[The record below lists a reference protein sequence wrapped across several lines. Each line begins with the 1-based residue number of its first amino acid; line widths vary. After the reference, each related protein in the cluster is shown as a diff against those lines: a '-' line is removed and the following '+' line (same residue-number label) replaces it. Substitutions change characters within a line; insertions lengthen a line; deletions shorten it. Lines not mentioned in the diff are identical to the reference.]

1 MILKTTIAVI
11 AITASG
17 QLLACTKPA
26 SPNLPDPG
34 TAVTAQMIKAKNDM
48 KSYIKAAESYLECV
62 ESDTKKYNNM
72 VDEMQSAA
80 EGFNGIVKKYK
91 KRMGAA

>member
-1 MILKTTIAVI
+1 MILKTIATALALTI
-11 AITASG
+11 SG
-17 QLLACTKPA
+17 QIMACSKPP
-26 SPNLPDPG
+26 SPVLPDPG

-48 KSYIKAAESYLECV
+48 KSYIKAAEDYLHCV
-62 ESDTKKYNNM
+62 ESDTKRYNNM

>member
-1 MILKTTIAVI
+1 MILKTTIAALAI
-11 AITASG
+11 ATSG
-17 QLLACTKPA
+17 QLLACEKPP
-26 SPNLPDPG
+26 SPTLPDPG

-80 EGFNGIVKKYK
+80 EGFNSIVKKYK